1 MPRGPQMNHRAL
13 VVASNLVEQGLH
25 LRASS
30 EHTSLHDWIDEVAR
44 ESALFTAA
52 CARFDDLTA
61 TNPPANTAG
70 HAMTFEY
77 GRAAYELGVQVGLR
91 IRDVDGH
98 A

>member
-1 MPRGPQMNHRAL
+1 MNVRAL

-30 EHTSLHDWIDEVAR
+30 DQTSVHDWIAEVVKDDVAFTSAR
-44 ESALFTAA
+44 
-52 CARFDDLTA
+52 ARFDKLTA
-61 TNPPANTAG
+61 SNLPANSAG
-70 HAMTFEY
+70 HALTFEY

-91 IRDVDGH
+91 IRNVDGH